1 MKRHRLVVGHMRVL
15 LVIESEG
22 IDDLA
27 QTNPVA
33 DGVLQRRIILLDD
46 GDDLV
51 AVQLLH
57 HLALFR
63 LTDPEGSATGGV
75 MGGI

>member
-1 MKRHRLVVGHMRVL
+1 
-15 LVIESEG
+15 
-22 IDDLA
+22 
-27 QTNPVA
+27 
-33 DGVLQRRIILLDD
+33 LLDD